1 MQHIHK
7 HKIKFRNTNLQ
18 KLERRNERFNG
29 HQYEFSRNQGQV
41 NFVYNIWFIN
51 YKYRAPSVSW
61 ERSKWK
67 EEDIKI

>member
-41 NFVYNIWFIN
+41 NFVYNI
-51 YKYRAPSVSW
+51 
-61 ERSKWK
+61 
-67 EEDIKI
+67 